1 MFTEMF
7 DDVNKESIGDINQL
21 INIIITVAN
30 KSVPI
35 KHYTNKK
42 NLQQKI

>member
-1 MFTEMF
+1 MFNEMF

-21 INIIITVAN
+21 INIIVAN